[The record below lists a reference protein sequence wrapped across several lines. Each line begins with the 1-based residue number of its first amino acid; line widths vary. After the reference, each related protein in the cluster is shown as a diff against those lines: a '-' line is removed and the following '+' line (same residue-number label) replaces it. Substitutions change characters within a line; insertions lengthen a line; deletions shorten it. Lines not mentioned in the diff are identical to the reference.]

1 MSRVFDAL
9 RRANPNLISYPEPPG
24 DSSDCLTQIMA
35 TVNGEAPAPEDVP
48 RFQIPQDEE
57 TRLVAWNDPKCLAA
71 ENLRVL
77 TARLRDA
84 RQRRSLKPLLITSA
98 ICGEGKTVT
107 SANLAITLALH
118 GEKVLLIDGDFHQP
132 ALSRIFGIRDERGLA
147 NWHESTEP
155 IAGLLKSAEGLP
167 LWLLPAGVCSQQ
179 PLHVI
184 QSQQTAELLKQL
196 SDWFSWIVIDSPPLV
211 PLADSRTWAA
221 MSDAFLLVTR
231 QGFTPK
237 KAFMK
242 GLATL
247 DRSKLFAVV
256 INEATATE
264 ERYFRAYYSGKAAS
278 NGASK

>member
-9 RRANPNLISYPEPPG
+9 RRASPNLITYPEPTG
-24 DSSDCLTQIMA
+24 DTADCLSQIMA
-35 TVNGEAPAPEDVP
+35 TVNGEAPVLEEAP
-48 RFQIPQDEE
+48 RFQLPQAEE
-57 TRLVAWNDPKCLAA
+57 ARLVAWNNPNCLAA

-77 TARLRDA
+77 TARLREA
-84 RQRRSLKPLLITSA
+84 RQRRSLKTLLITSA

-118 GEKVLLIDGDFHQP
+118 GEKVLLIDGDLHQA
-132 ALSRIFGIRDERGLA
+132 ALSRIFGISDERGLA
-147 NWHESTEP
+147 TWHKTSQP
-155 IAGLLKSAEGLP
+155 ASGLLKSAEGLP
-167 LWLLPAGVCSQQ
+167 LWFLPAGVCSQQ
-179 PLHVI
+179 PLHLI
-184 QSQQTAELLKQL
+184 QSEQTAELLKQFC
-196 SDWFSWIVIDSPPLV
+196 DWFSWIVIDSPPLV

-221 MSDAFLLVTR
+221 ISDALLLVTR

-264 ERYFRAYYSGKAAS
+264 ERYYRAYHLGKAAS
-278 NGASK
+278 TTAGK